1 MDEAAASDYE
11 RERQRNIEENKRML
25 ASLGLT
31 AGGEG
36 GVLLPTQTAR
46 SVKPKPARRSTLVP
60 RPLLF
65 LFFLNNN
72 KLKYQFYQF

>member
-25 ASLGLT
+25 ASLGL
-31 AGGEG
+31 AAGEG

-60 RPLLF
+60 SPLLF
-65 LFFLNNN
+65 LIEIIF
-72 KLKYQFYQF
+72 K